1 MNMLRK
7 AKFWQRFSKYFLVV
21 FSLFILSGLIF
32 KNTPSEILKRG
43 PQFAWAVDS
52 VYDEDP
58 DPYSISTSSFDEPT
72 VNFVYEDPP
81 LENIPSA
88 QSNQWEPTQNY
99 IYEDPPSEYIPPV
112 STWEPSN
119 NSVYENIADEPISL
133 EQWEPTINY
142 IYEDPPLEDMPS
154 NQWEPTVNFVY
165 EDPPQD
171 QWEQTVN
178 YVYEDPAIDN
188 SW

>member
-99 IYEDPPSEYIPPV
+99 IYEDPP
-112 STWEPSN
+112 
-119 NSVYENIADEPISL
+119 
-133 EQWEPTINY
+133 
-142 IYEDPPLEDMPS
+142 LEDMPS

-171 QWEQTVN
+171 QWEPTVN